1 MDRYYVSKERLEEL
15 KTELEVLKT
24 KKRMEVAERLKT
36 AKEFGDL
43 SENSEYTEAREEQE
57 RIERRIYELD
67 DLLKEVVVIK
77 KQEGSETVSVGSSVT
92 VRRNGETLHY
102 QIVGSNETRPEE
114 GKISNESPLGKAFL
128 GRKAGD
134 SLNVLTPR
142 GEVAYQILKVE

>member
-1 MDRYYVSKERLEEL
+1 
-15 KTELEVLKT
+15 
-24 KKRMEVAERLKT
+24 
-36 AKEFGDL
+36 
-43 SENSEYTEAREEQE
+43 
-57 RIERRIYELD
+57 
-67 DLLKEVVVIK
+67 
-77 KQEGSETVSVGSSVT
+77 
-92 VRRNGETLHY
+92 LHY